1 MAILSRPL
9 ERIKED
15 LRPFISDQDILDACQ
30 QADHHW
36 RNRLLDPVVTVHLFV
51 LQILHF
57 NTAMTHLRHLAKY
70 PVKPAAYC
78 KARMRLPLA
87 VLQALLAKTAAAARA
102 KNLPAAWNGL
112 RAYLVDGSSTIC
124 PDTPALQKAFGQP
137 KNQKPGC
144 GFPVPKLLGLFDA
157 FTGMIQELLVQ
168 PLYTHDL
175 TGAWRLHKLLRP
187 GDLLAGDRG
196 FCSFAHLALLVA
208 QAVHGL
214 FRLHQRV
221 IANFRPYRQHGGKGR
236 PKSIF
241 VKRLGRHD
249 QIVEWRKPGKPARW
263 MTQAQHDALPA
274 TLRVREL
281 RYRLPKKGQR
291 TREVTVV
298 TTLLDPVLYPYE
310 LIARL
315 YGVRW
320 TVETHFGELK
330 TTLKMRRIKCKTVAG
345 VHKEL
350 AVYCLVYN
358 LVHALMLEAAARQ
371 DKDPQRISFLDTIRW
386 LLSAAPGEDL
396 PALLVNPHR
405 PDRHE
410 PRVIKDKLDTYRK
423 MVKPRH
429 ILKQELHLWGGK
441 PK

>member
-1 MAILSRPL
+1 MATVSRALSR
-9 ERIKED
+9 IKQD
-15 LRPFISDQDILDACQ
+15 LQPIVSDADILDACR
-30 QADHHW
+30 QAGHRW
-36 RNRLLDPVVTVHLFV
+36 RQRLLDPVTTVHLFV

-57 NTAMTHLRHLAKY
+57 NTALTHLRHLAKY
-70 PVKPAAYC
+70 PVKPAAFC
-78 KARMRLPLA
+78 KARMRLPLS
-87 VLQALLAKTAAAARA
+87 VLQSLLAKTAAAARS
-102 KNLPAAWNGL
+102 KDVPPAWNGL

-124 PDTPALQKAFGQP
+124 PDTPMLQKAFGQP
-137 KNQKPGC
+137 KNQKVGC

-157 FTGMIQELLVQ
+157 FSGMILELLVA
-168 PLYTHDL
+168 PLYTADL
-175 TGAWRLHKLLRP
+175 TGAWQLHGLLRP
-187 GDLLAGDRG
+187 GDLLVGDRG
-196 FCSFAHLALLVA
+196 FCSFGHLAILAEKGL
-208 QAVHGL
+208 HGL

-221 IANFRPYRQHGGKGR
+221 IVSFKPYRKRGGTGR
-236 PKSIF
+236 PTSTF
-241 VKRLGRHD
+241 VKRLGPLD
-249 QIVEWRKPGKPARW
+249 QIVDWHKPITKATW
-263 MTQAQHDALPA
+263 MTQTQHEALPA
-274 TLRVREL
+274 ALRVREL

-291 TREVTVV
+291 TRVVTIA

-345 VHKEL
+345 VKKEL

-358 LVHALMLEAAARQ
+358 LVHAVMLEAARRQ
-371 DKDPQRISFLDTIRW
+371 QVSPRRISFLDTIRW

-396 PALLVNPHR
+396 PGLLVNPYR